1 MTEVGYTYNNNNSG
15 GSRQMLGKQLQQQ
28 NQVGLY
34 LTTDGIAVAEV
45 EVSADGQPGLKSCD
59 FISPSESTDQL
70 TQLVQYIRENGLK
83 KKPCVVVLDET
94 QYNLIQLP
102 APPVKDDELKSA
114 VRWSIKEL
122 INYPVEDAVID
133 VFRVPVQ
140 EHREGKIYVA
150 ATAKDNIQRAVD
162 FIRKTGLTLR
172 AIDIEELSLGN
183 IIEQMNDHQRG
194 VAVLHLGQLL
204 GSISLFSNSALYLS
218 RKIDTGLK
226 RLEEMQAQDSISGAM
241 EQIYESI
248 ILELQRSL
256 DFYESEFARAPITKL
271 IVAPKH
277 PILQGFCDYVSSHS
291 GLTVELMNLSQV
303 YTDSAALNDE
313 NQARC
318 LLAIAAA
325 SRRIK
330 AAV

>member
-1 MTEVGYTYNNNNSG
+1 
-15 GSRQMLGKQLQQQ
+15 MLGKQLQQKKQ
-28 NQVGLY
+28 LGLY
-34 LTTDGIAVAEV
+34 LSSDGIAVAEV
-45 EVSADGQPGLKSCD
+45 EQSGDRPPSLKSCA
-59 FISPSESTDQL
+59 FISATESTDQL
-70 TQLVQYIRENGLK
+70 TQLAKYISKNDLK
-83 KKPCVVVLDET
+83 KQPCVVVLDET

-102 APPVKDDELKSA
+102 APPVTDAELKSA

-122 INYPVEDAVID
+122 INYPVEDAVVD

-140 EHREGKIYVA
+140 EHREGKIYVV
-150 ATAKDNIQRAVD
+150 ATAKDNIQKTVD
-162 FIRKTGLTLR
+162 FIRKSGLSLH

-194 VAVLHLGQLL
+194 VAVLHFDHLV

-218 RKIDTGLK
+218 RKIETGLN
-226 RLEEMQAQDSISGAM
+226 RLEEIQAQGAASAAM
-241 EQIYESI
+241 EQVYESI

-256 DFYESEFARAPITKL
+256 DFYESEFARPPITKL
-271 IVAPKH
+271 VVAPRH

-291 GLTVELMNLSQV
+291 GLSVELINLAQIFP
-303 YTDSAALNDE
+303 DSTALNDE

-325 SRRIK
+325 ARKIK
-330 AAV
+330 AAA